1 VNASSGPAAQKIT
14 PSHLGRDAYV
24 YIRQSTQA
32 QVTVNTESLARQ
44 YELAERAGQLGWHAD
59 QVVTIDAD
67 LGRSGARSD
76 GRPGFRELVA
86 DVGLGKAGIVLGI
99 EVSRLAR
106 NNADWYQLLD
116 LCALTDTLIA
126 DADGIYHP
134 GDFNDRLVLGL
145 KGTMSE
151 AELHLIRSRLTLGL
165 QHKAARGELK
175 IPLPVGLDYDE
186 DGRVA
191 VSADEAVRE
200 AVGCIF
206 RRFTELGSARQV
218 MLSLLDDG
226 VLLPRRSSGVSG
238 KVTWLKA
245 SYQAVQQTLRN
256 PAYAGAFVF
265 GQTRTEK
272 HLDAGGR
279 LITRTRALPVQE
291 WAVLIRGHHPG
302 YVTWDQYEANLKV
315 LAANRRP
322 AAGQGGGALREGP
335 ALLQGLI
342 RCGKCSRVMRTRY
355 SGGAPGRP
363 GSSPRHECV
372 KAKLHFGAERTC
384 QSVGGRKAG
393 KLVLDQLFQVLE
405 PASLAATAKAMTEA
419 GQQWRTHLAV
429 FETAV
434 ERARFDADRATRQYD
449 AVEPENRLVARAL
462 ERTLEARL
470 ATLRRAEH
478 DLAAQRTR
486 RPVNLTPDEL
496 DWITRAGADVKAV
509 FHAPT
514 TTLRERKQLIRAV
527 ISEIVLTVEDARRTA
542 EVTIIWQGGATSTGT
557 IQMNRPGAGHDN
569 TLPDDTAELIGRLA
583 RHYDDSTIAHVLA
596 QQRRTTG
603 TGLRWTKTRVAS
615 QRFRLGIP
623 AYSPDSRNVSAD
635 GQDTTVATI
644 TEAEKILGIPRITL
658 YRWLREGFIAGEQII
673 PGAPW
678 HIRIDQALRDKVK
691 PQAPDGWLPVDQ
703 AAKALG
709 LSRTTVFQKVRDGQL
724 PAIHVSNGQRQSLR
738 IQVKHQAA
746 GLFDT
751 PQ

>member
-1 VNASSGPAAQKIT
+1 MNASSGPAAQKIS

-106 NNADWYQLLD
+106 SNADWYQLLD
-116 LCALTDTLIA
+116 LCALTGTLIA
-126 DADGIYHP
+126 DADGTCHP
-134 GDFNDRLVLGL
+134 GGFNDRLVLGL

-191 VSADEAVRE
+191 VSADVAVRE

-245 SYQAVQQTLRN
+245 SYQAVQHTLRN

-279 LITRTRALPVQE
+279 LITRTRALPMQE

-302 YVTWDQYEANLKV
+302 YVTWDQYEASLKV
-315 LAANRRP
+315 LAASRRP

-449 AVEPENRLVARAL
+449 AVEPENRLVARTL

-542 EVTIIWQGGATSTGT
+542 EVTIVWQGGATSTGT

-623 AYSPDSRNVSAD
+623 AYNPDSRNVSAD
-635 GQDTTVATI
+635 DQDTTVATI

-658 YRWLREGFIAGEQII
+658 YRWLREGFIVGEQII